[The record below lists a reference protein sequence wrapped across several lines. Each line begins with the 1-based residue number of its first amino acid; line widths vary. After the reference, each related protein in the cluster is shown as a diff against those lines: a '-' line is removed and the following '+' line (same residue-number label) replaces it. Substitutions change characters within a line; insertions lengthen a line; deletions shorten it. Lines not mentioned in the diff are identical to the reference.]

1 MARIKTPTDPER
13 RAGDAWVNN
22 AVMSGEAS
30 DLRLAGTER
39 SVVAAQYEDSSN
51 LQSRVNVYAYLC
63 PEQPLPNGVTFEDWV
78 LDHLDWTGEESAL
91 DIGCGPGGFLSPL
104 SLRAGRVMG
113 FDLSLG
119 MLARAMKRTPDCQ
132 AHLAVADIQALPLVS
147 DSVDVVV
154 AAFMLYHVPHL
165 DRAIEELFRVLQSG
179 GAILAVTNGPGD
191 KAEIRQAWQEAG
203 RRIVGQ
209 TFNVPHW
216 SDNFNLDNGATVLG
230 ERFDVVAVD
239 RTRGT
244 FEFPEPGPVLAWVQS
259 LRPGLEGGIEDATWM
274 DVMGELRRV
283 VAHEIEAQGTFAAG
297 KDSGL
302 VIARKRAT

>member
-1 MARIKTPTDPER
+1 MRSCPATPATGDWREPSALSWHRSTKTHRTCK
-13 RAGDAWVNN
+13 A
-22 AVMSGEAS
+22 AS
-30 DLRLAGTER
+30 
-39 SVVAAQYEDSSN
+39 
-51 LQSRVNVYAYLC
+51 
-63 PEQPLPNGVTFEDWV
+63 FEDWV

-91 DIGCGPGGFLSPL
+91 DIGCGPGGFLSPI

-119 MLARAMKRTPDCQ
+119 MLAEARRGTP
-132 AHLAVADIQALPLVS
+132 AGRVHLAAADIQALPLVS

-165 DRAIEELFRVLQSG
+165 DRALDELSRVLQSG
-179 GAILAVTNGPGD
+179 GTILAVTNGPGD
-191 KAEIRQAWQEAG
+191 KIEIRQAWQEAG
-203 RRIVGQ
+203 RRIIGQ

-230 ERFDVVAVD
+230 ETFDVVAVD

-244 FEFPEPGPVLAWVQS
+244 FRFPDPGPVLAWVQS
-259 LRPGLEGGIEDATWM
+259 LRPGLEGGIEDVTWA
-274 DVMGELRRV
+274 DVMGEFRRI
-283 VAHEIEAQGTFAAG
+283 VAHEIEAHGTFAAG

>member
-1 MARIKTPTDPER
+1 
-13 RAGDAWVNN
+13 
-22 AVMSGEAS
+22 MSGDAS

-39 SVVAAQYEDSSN
+39 SVVAAQYEDPSH
-51 LQSRVNVYAYLC
+51 LQSRVNVYAYLH
-63 PEQPLPNGVTFEDWV
+63 PEHPLPIGVTFEDWV

-91 DIGCGPGGFLSPL
+91 DIGCGPGGFLSPI

-119 MLARAMKRTPDCQ
+119 MLARARNDISDGQ
-132 AHLAVADIQALPLVS
+132 AHLAAADIQALPLVS

-165 DRAIEELFRVLQSG
+165 DRALQELSRVLQSG
-179 GAILAVTNGPGD
+179 GTILAVTNGPGD

-203 RRIVGQ
+203 RRIIGQ
-209 TFNVPHW
+209 TFNAPHW

-230 ERFDVVAVD
+230 ETFDVVAVD

-244 FEFPEPGPVLAWVQS
+244 FMFPDPEPVLAWVQS
-259 LRPGLEGGIEDATWM
+259 LRPGLEGGIEDATWA

-283 VAHEIEAQGTFAAG
+283 VAHEIDVHGTFAAV

>member
-1 MARIKTPTDPER
+1 M
-13 RAGDAWVNN
+13 NN
-22 AVMSGEAS
+22 AVMSGDAS

-39 SVVAAQYEDSSN
+39 SVVAAQYEDPSN

-63 PEQPLPNGVTFEDWV
+63 PEHPLPKGVTFEDWV

-91 DIGCGPGGFLSPL
+91 DIGCGPGSFLSPI

-119 MLARAMKRTPDCQ
+119 MLARAKKGAPDGQ
-132 AHLAVADIQALPLVS
+132 AHFAAADIQALPLVS

-165 DRAIEELFRVLQSG
+165 DRALQELSRVLQSG
-179 GAILAVTNGPGD
+179 GMILAVTNGPGD

-203 RRIVGQ
+203 RRIIGQ

-216 SDNFNLDNGATVLG
+216 SDNFNLDNGATVLS
-230 ERFDVVAVD
+230 ETFDVVAVD
-239 RTRGT
+239 RTMGT
-244 FEFPEPGPVLAWVQS
+244 FRFPDPGPVLAWVQS
-259 LRPGLEGGIEDATWM
+259 LHPGLEGGIDDATWT
-274 DVMGELRRV
+274 DVMGELRRI
-283 VAHEIEAQGTFAAG
+283 VAREIEAHGTFAVG

>member
-1 MARIKTPTDPER
+1 MS
-13 RAGDAWVNN
+13 GDANELPLV
-22 AVMSGEAS
+22 
-30 DLRLAGTER
+30 GTDR
-39 SVVAAQYEDSSN
+39 SVVAAQYEDPSN
-51 LQSRVNVYAYLC
+51 LQSRVNVYAYLS
-63 PEQPLPNGVTFEDWV
+63 PEQPLPKGVRFEDWI

-91 DIGCGPGGFLSPL
+91 DIGCGPGGFLSPIAQ
-104 SLRAGRVMG
+104 RAGRVMG
-113 FDLSLG
+113 FDLSIG
-119 MLARAMKRTPDCQ
+119 MLARARKGTPDGQ
-132 AHLAVADIQALPLVS
+132 AQLAAADIQALPLVS

-165 DRAIEELFRVLQSG
+165 DRALDELSRVLQRG

-203 RRIVGQ
+203 RRIVGP

-230 ERFDVVAVD
+230 ETFDVVAVD

-244 FEFPEPGPVLAWVQS
+244 FVVPDPGPVLTWVQS
-259 LRPGLEGGIEDATWM
+259 LRPGLEGEIEDATWT

-283 VAHEIEAQGTFAAG
+283 VAHEIEAHGTFVAG

>member
-1 MARIKTPTDPER
+1 MS
-13 RAGDAWVNN
+13 GDAN
-22 AVMSGEAS
+22 
-30 DLRLAGTER
+30 DPRLAGTEH
-39 SVVAAQYEDSSN
+39 SVVAAQYEDPSN

-63 PEQPLPNGVTFEDWV
+63 PEHPLPKGMTFEDWV

-91 DIGCGPGGFLSPL
+91 DIGCGPGGFLSPI

-119 MLARAMKRTPDCQ
+119 MLATAKKGTPDGR
-132 AHLAVADIQALPLVS
+132 AHLAAADIQALPLVS

-165 DRAIEELFRVLQSG
+165 DRALQELSRVLQSG
-179 GAILAVTNGPGD
+179 GTILAVTNGPGD

-203 RRIVGQ
+203 RRIIGQ
-209 TFNVPHW
+209 TFKVPHW

-230 ERFDVVAVD
+230 ETFDVVAVD

-244 FEFPEPGPVLAWVQS
+244 FKFPDPGPVLAWVQS
-259 LRPGLEGGIEDATWM
+259 LRPGLEGGIEDATWP
-274 DVMGELRRV
+274 DVMDELRRV
-283 VAHEIEAQGTFAAG
+283 VAHEIEAHGTFAAG

>member
-1 MARIKTPTDPER
+1 
-13 RAGDAWVNN
+13 
-22 AVMSGEAS
+22 MSGNAS
-30 DLRLAGTER
+30 DLPLVGTDR
-39 SVVAAQYEDSSN
+39 SVVAAQYEDPSN
-51 LQSRVNVYAYLC
+51 LQSRVNVYSYLI
-63 PEQPLPNGVTFEDWV
+63 PERPLPKGVRFEDWV

-91 DIGCGPGGFLSPL
+91 DIGCGPGGFLSPIAR
-104 SLRAGRVMG
+104 RAGRVMG

-119 MLARAMKRTPDCQ
+119 MLAGARKCAPDGQ
-132 AHLAVADIQALPLVS
+132 AQLAAADIQELPLFS

-165 DRAIEELFRVLQSG
+165 DRALEELSRVLQTG

-203 RRIVGQ
+203 RRTVGQ

-216 SDNFNLDNGATVLG
+216 SDNFNLDNGSTLLSEA
-230 ERFDVVAVD
+230 FDVVALD

-244 FEFPEPGPVLAWVQS
+244 FSFPDPGPVLAWVES
-259 LRPGLEGGIEDATWM
+259 LRPGLEGEIDDPTWA
-274 DVMGELRRV
+274 DLVNELHRI
-283 VAHEIEAQGTFAAG
+283 VALEIEAHGTFTAR

-302 VIARKRAT
+302 LVARKPAP

>member
-1 MARIKTPTDPER
+1 
-13 RAGDAWVNN
+13 
-22 AVMSGEAS
+22 MSADAS

-39 SVVAAQYEDSSN
+39 SVVAAQYEDPSN

-63 PEQPLPNGVTFEDWV
+63 PEHPLPKGTTFEDWV

-119 MLARAMKRTPDCQ
+119 MLARARRGTTDGQ
-132 AHLAVADIQALPLVS
+132 AQLAAADIQALPLVS

-165 DRAIEELFRVLQSG
+165 DRALEELSRVLQSG
-179 GAILAVTNGPGD
+179 GMILAVTNGPGD

-203 RRIVGQ
+203 RRIIGK
-209 TFNVPHW
+209 TFDVPHW

-230 ERFDVVAVD
+230 ETFDVVAVD

-244 FEFPEPGPVLAWVQS
+244 FVFPDPGPVLTWVQS
-259 LRPGLEGGIEDATWM
+259 LRPGLEGEIEDETWT
-274 DVMGELRRV
+274 DVIGELRRV
-283 VAHEIEAQGTFAAG
+283 VAREIEAHGTFAAR

-302 VIARKRAT
+302 VIGRKQAT

>member
-1 MARIKTPTDPER
+1 
-13 RAGDAWVNN
+13 VNN
-22 AVMSGEAS
+22 AVVSGDAS

-39 SVVAAQYEDSSN
+39 SVVVAQYEDPSH

-63 PEQPLPNGVTFEDWV
+63 PEHPLPKGTTFEDWV

-113 FDLSLG
+113 LDLSLG
-119 MLARAMKRTPDCQ
+119 MLARARKGRPHGQ
-132 AHLAVADIQALPLVS
+132 AHLAAADIQALPLVS

-154 AAFMLYHVPHL
+154 AAFMLYHVPRL
-165 DRAIEELFRVLQSG
+165 DRAIEELSRILQRG
-179 GAILAVTNGPGD
+179 GTILAVTNGPGD

-203 RRIVGQ
+203 RRIIGQ

-216 SDNFNLDNGATVLG
+216 SDNFNLDNGAIVLG
-230 ERFDVVAVD
+230 ETFDVVAVD

-244 FEFPEPGPVLAWVQS
+244 FVFSDPEPVLTWVQS
-259 LRPGLEGGIEDATWM
+259 LRPGIEGEIEDAIWT

-283 VAHEIEAQGTFAAG
+283 VAREIEAHGTFAAG

-302 VIARKRAT
+302 VIARKRAP

>member
-1 MARIKTPTDPER
+1 
-13 RAGDAWVNN
+13 
-22 AVMSGEAS
+22 MSGDAS

-39 SVVAAQYEDSSN
+39 SVVAAQYVDPSH
-51 LQSRVNVYAYLC
+51 LQSRVSVYAYLH
-63 PEQPLPNGVTFEDWV
+63 PEQPLPKGVTFEDWV

-91 DIGCGPGGFLSPL
+91 DIGCGPGGFLSPI

-119 MLARAMKRTPDCQ
+119 MLARARKGTSDGQ
-132 AHLAVADIQALPLVS
+132 AHLAAADIQALPLVS
-147 DSVDVVV
+147 DSVDVAV

-165 DRAIEELFRVLQSG
+165 DRALQEVSRVLRSG
-179 GAILAVTNGPGD
+179 GTILAVTNGPGD

-203 RRIVGQ
+203 RRIIGR
-209 TFNVPHW
+209 TFNAPHW

-230 ERFDVVAVD
+230 ETFDVVAVD

-244 FEFPEPGPVLAWVQS
+244 FLFPDPAPVLAWVQS
-259 LRPGLEGGIEDATWM
+259 LRPGLEGGIEDATWA
-274 DVMGELRRV
+274 DVMAELRRV
-283 VAHEIEAQGTFAAG
+283 VAHEIDVHGTFAAA

-302 VIARKRAT
+302 VIARNRAT